1 MIELHGT
8 RGKSTEQLLLKGC
21 QDKWLWERENDKKY
35 VKPSETLDEIAK
47 KKAEVERLA
56 EKSEWH

>member
-1 MIELHGT
+1 M
-8 RGKSTEQLLLKGC
+8 KGC
-21 QDKWLWERENDKKY
+21 QDKWLWERENKKEY
-35 VKPSETLDEIAK
+35 IKPSESLEEIAK